1 MRLDPQY
8 VAGLWPAAKAG
19 WAAAHKLPDG
29 LDQPFRDLNQGK
41 IVPSCDIRTSGRLLG
56 DDGMLPGRP
65 DHNPAEPALVLMSE
79 C

>member
-19 WAAAHKLPDG
+19 WAAADKLPDG
-29 LDQPFRDLNQGK
+29 LDQLFCDLNQGENS
-41 IVPSCDIRTSGRLLG
+41 PSCDIRTSGRLLG
-56 DDGMLPGRP
+56 NDGMLPGQP
-65 DHNPAEPALVLMSE
+65 DHDPAEPTPLLMSE